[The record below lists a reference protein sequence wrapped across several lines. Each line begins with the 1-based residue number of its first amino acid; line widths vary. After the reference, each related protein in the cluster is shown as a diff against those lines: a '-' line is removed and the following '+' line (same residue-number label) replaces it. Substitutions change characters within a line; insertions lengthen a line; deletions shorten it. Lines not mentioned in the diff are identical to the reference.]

1 MMRKT
6 GSDKVLIGTM
16 ETLNATLTVNSQGIL
31 LQNAAPNCFLGYLKQ
46 SDSLSDHVH
55 INDRIILLSF
65 LADVRENRIASPIS
79 IRMNG
84 LDRTRFVSVI
94 VHCLSTDQ
102 KAIKL
107 FIEANSD
114 EINDIDVSV
123 VSPFARAAHEMRTPL
138 NAILGFADLLDF
150 VEDQSAADGKRHEYI
165 TMIKKAGNHLLGIVN
180 KTLKDQNRQ
189 LDENGAGTCLVANV
203 LNETLELTL
212 PLHGH
217 RKIALAGTEIPI
229 SCCLDTLSFR
239 QICMNLIS
247 NAIKYSNDDGHIDIH
262 VATRSD
268 NYCEITIKDDGIGM
282 DEQHIARLGLPFLR
296 ASDVVVCKI
305 EGVGLGLAMVF
316 DLVKRANGQISFES
330 QKGKGTRVKLLLP
343 IDPTR
348 LVAPFSN
355 SSTEPVNG
363 DGSANN
369 QYLLTPKTKIRNNG
383 KSTKNTTNP
392 SRKTA

>member
-1 MMRKT
+1 
-6 GSDKVLIGTM
+6 
-16 ETLNATLTVNSQGIL
+16 
-31 LQNAAPNCFLGYLKQ
+31 
-46 SDSLSDHVH
+46 
-55 INDRIILLSF
+55 
-65 LADVRENRIASPIS
+65 
-79 IRMNG
+79 
-84 LDRTRFVSVI
+84 
-94 VHCLSTDQ
+94 
-102 KAIKL
+102 
-107 FIEANSD
+107 
-114 EINDIDVSV
+114 
-123 VSPFARAAHEMRTPL
+123 
-138 NAILGFADLLDF
+138 
-150 VEDQSAADGKRHEYI
+150 
-165 TMIKKAGNHLLGIVN
+165 
-180 KTLKDQNRQ
+180 
-189 LDENGAGTCLVANV
+189 V

-217 RKIALAGTEIPI
+217 RKIALAGIETPI

-247 NAIKYSNDDGHIDIH
+247 NAIKYSNDHGHIDID
-262 VATRSD
+262 VAARSD

-296 ASDVVVCKI
+296 ASDVVACKI

-330 QKGKGTRVKLLLP
+330 QKGKGTRVKVLLP
-343 IDPTR
+343 IDPAS
-348 LVAPFSN
+348 LVTPFNN

-369 QYLLTPKTKIRNNG
+369 QYLLTPNTKIRNNG